1 MKKTWVL
8 CLCLIIP
15 IGLLLQGCNTLFPES
30 TPTATLTPT
39 ATITPTPTYTPTPT
53 NTPTPVPPTRTPF
66 PTPIPLPLTTQPQ
79 CGTIVT
85 SNEFMAWRIS
95 EVGQSEL
102 TFTLVRRGI
111 QTYISSGQILIEQL
125 EVSALIIGGQAVNLK
140 QHEVTLQILDTE
152 FGRMTLLTGDVWG
165 NCLVIVVT
173 PEQYSRIVDWL
184 GVESA
189 EAEALP

>member
-1 MKKTWVL
+1 
-8 CLCLIIP
+8 
-15 IGLLLQGCNTLFPES
+15 
-30 TPTATLTPT
+30 
-39 ATITPTPTYTPTPT
+39 
-53 NTPTPVPPTRTPF
+53 
-66 PTPIPLPLTTQPQ
+66 
-79 CGTIVT
+79 
-85 SNEFMAWRIS
+85 MAWRIS